1 MIHDELVRNKIQT
14 SYKNVPVIMFFD
26 FFYFFYLYRGSLSN
40 VIKYV
45 GVMACF
51 TTECI
56 AVRGGDVVVRVMHN
70 H

>member
-14 SYKNVPVIMFFD
+14 SYKNVPIIMCFN
-26 FFYFFYLYRGSLSN
+26 YFFIFLYRASLSN

-56 AVRGGDVVVRVMHN
+56 AVKGGDVVVRVMRSH
-70 H
+70 